1 MRLLR
6 EYIRNL
12 LKEDPMGFVQDL
24 SAAHQAG
31 EFGENFFGGDVGKS
45 GGKALK
51 RSFAKNAD
59 HQWLSTLDTVHW
71 TGGVEYL
78 PALVGRGKD
87 ELSTSM
93 TLPGE
98 NFAPPHK
105 MGSRGVKTGLWVKG
119 RITLAAN
126 DQDNMYTGDFVWRG
140 MHGKMSDLSPEEQE
154 QREKSS
160 GINKLPSVSKDYS
173 RYGQLKKGTE
183 FGEKMAKNIPYI
195 LDQSTWDPSKQHSE
209 TNEAL
214 VDNWRPVGIIV
225 VEEDVLDSLNIFGD
239 TPSESIGVV
248 KELFRTATEF
258 GVPIYDPDRN
268 KVWSPGEKEVK
279 EESVRKYVRS
289 LLSEDMPARQA
300 FAQELR
306 DDPEWDPQFQAERS
320 SDPEKEK
327 ETYKQTF
334 KVGRKLKTLF
344 AKYADR
350 AFLDNLVTVHW
361 GDSNRIL
368 DIFQNASSRDELSTS
383 VYLPGEVGSSIWGR
397 GTGLVVKGHIT
408 ILSNHMNDLMTGKG
422 EVVKAA
428 DPERAKMSGA
438 NKGVGRGHHPDT
450 YEMGT
455 SLLVFDEED
464 WSPELAGGTHTNNEA
479 LVDNWKP
486 VGIIAPAEKIDM
498 FKWVI
503 KKKNLDIPVVT
514 MEEAEE
520 LL

>member
-1 MRLLR
+1 MKLLR

-31 EFGENFFGGDVGKS
+31 EFGENFMGGDVGKS

-51 RSFAKNAD
+51 RSFADNAD

-140 MHGKMSDLSPEEQE
+140 MHGQMSDLSPEDQE
-154 QREKSS
+154 HREKSS

-173 RYGQLKKGTE
+173 RYGQLKPGTE
-183 FGEKMAKNIPYI
+183 FGEKMARKNIPYV
-195 LDQSTWDPSKQHSE
+195 LDQSTWDPSQTHSE

-268 KVWSPGEKEVK
+268 KVWSPE
-279 EESVRKYVRS
+279 
-289 LLSEDMPARQA
+289 
-300 FAQELR
+300 
-306 DDPEWDPQFQAERS
+306 
-320 SDPEKEK
+320 
-327 ETYKQTF
+327 
-334 KVGRKLKTLF
+334 
-344 AKYADR
+344 
-350 AFLDNLVTVHW
+350 
-361 GDSNRIL
+361 
-368 DIFQNASSRDELSTS
+368 
-383 VYLPGEVGSSIWGR
+383 
-397 GTGLVVKGHIT
+397 
-408 ILSNHMNDLMTGKG
+408 
-422 EVVKAA
+422 
-428 DPERAKMSGA
+428 
-438 NKGVGRGHHPDT
+438 
-450 YEMGT
+450 
-455 SLLVFDEED
+455 
-464 WSPELAGGTHTNNEA
+464 
-479 LVDNWKP
+479 
-486 VGIIAPAEKIDM
+486 
-498 FKWVI
+498 
-503 KKKNLDIPVVT
+503 
-514 MEEAEE
+514 
-520 LL
+520 

>member
-1 MRLLR
+1 MNLLR

-31 EFGENFFGGDVGKS
+31 EFGENFMGGDVGKS

-140 MHGKMSDLSPEEQE
+140 MHGQMSDLSPEDQE
-154 QREKSS
+154 HREKSS

-183 FGEKMAKNIPYI
+183 FGEKMAKNIPYV

-214 VDNWRPVGIIV
+214 VDNWRPIGIIV
-225 VEEDVLDSLNIFGD
+225 VENDVLNSVNIFGD

-258 GVPIYDPDRN
+258 GVPIYDVDRN
-268 KVWSPGEKEVK
+268 EVWSPGEKEVK
-279 EESVRKYVRS
+279 EESVRKYIRMLIECGEEPVMQPLMDPLFNMREMCKEFT
-289 LLSEDMPARQA
+289 LLEDHLNQPDMQCH
-300 FAQELR
+300 
-306 DDPEWDPQFQAERS
+306 DCIN
-320 SDPEKEK
+320 K
-327 ETYKQTF
+327 
-334 KVGRKLKTLF
+334 
-344 AKYADR
+344 
-350 AFLDNLVTVHW
+350 H
-361 GDSNRIL
+361 
-368 DIFQNASSRDELSTS
+368 
-383 VYLPGEVGSSIWGR
+383 
-397 GTGLVVKGHIT
+397 
-408 ILSNHMNDLMTGKG
+408 LMKC
-422 EVVKAA
+422 
-428 DPERAKMSGA
+428 
-438 NKGVGRGHHPDT
+438 
-450 YEMGT
+450 
-455 SLLVFDEED
+455 
-464 WSPELAGGTHTNNEA
+464 EA
-479 LVDNWKP
+479 L
-486 VGIIAPAEKIDM
+486 A
-498 FKWVI
+498 
-503 KKKNLDIPVVT
+503 
-514 MEEAEE
+514 EEAVSLDQQGQYPFIVEIPSVIRGWHESVLDGGSLVDLAPSVRQLRKE
-520 LL
+520 LTPIVVDRFET

>member
-1 MRLLR
+1 MKITKRQLRRIIKETLLR
-6 EYIRNL
+6 
-12 LKEDPMGFVQDL
+12 EDPMGFVQDL

-31 EFGENFFGGDVGKS
+31 EFGENFMGGDVGKS

-51 RSFAKNAD
+51 RSFADNAD

-140 MHGKMSDLSPEEQE
+140 MHGQMSDLSPEEQE

-183 FGEKMAKNIPYI
+183 FGEKMARNIPYV

-225 VEEDVLDSLNIFGD
+225 VEEDVLNSLVIFGD

-258 GVPIYDPDRN
+258 GVPIYDVDRN
-268 KVWSPGEKEVK
+268 EVWKPGEKEVK
-279 EESVRKYVRS
+279 EESVREYIRRVLTESPESEKLKQLLDTGDPAHIRQAVHLADTLGIPLPIEPGSVDGWWQPIGADDPDRKQMTRMEINSARDILDEWLKEVYKVPPGVIDKYVKTMVTNPAIAGDIVR
-289 LLSEDMPARQA
+289 EDIMK
-300 FAQELR
+300 
-306 DDPEWDPQFQAERS
+306 QAEQ
-320 SDPEKEK
+320 DGDVQDLLGKWELHGW
-327 ETYKQTF
+327 TWTGF
-334 KVGRKLKTLF
+334 
-344 AKYADR
+344 
-350 AFLDNLVTVHW
+350 DNLWVH
-361 GDSNRIL
+361 
-368 DIFQNASSRDELSTS
+368 ELFYTTFPN
-383 VYLPGEVGSSIWGR
+383 LTW
-397 GTGLVVKGHIT
+397 
-408 ILSNHMNDLMTGKG
+408 
-422 EVVKAA
+422 
-428 DPERAKMSGA
+428 
-438 NKGVGRGHHPDT
+438 HP
-450 YEMGT
+450 
-455 SLLVFDEED
+455 
-464 WSPELAGGTHTNNEA
+464 
-479 LVDNWKP
+479 
-486 VGIIAPAEKIDM
+486 
-498 FKWVI
+498 
-503 KKKNLDIPVVT
+503 
-514 MEEAEE
+514 
-520 LL
+520 